1 MLKQIQLRNIKED
14 DLDYDL
20 IVHKG
25 LLDVNTGYLYLLDSI
40 EQIIFS
46 VNIKSVNYEFIE
58 IEDNNNDLT
67 GTEIEFLTEFAKCKL
82 GLYSYTRRKDAFEG
96 ELVAKTKGKVSLFEK
111 IDIYAGILKDNDEY
125 KETLTRIEELT
136 NQLEVLQKS
145 YKESLISNDKESD
158 LDLEREGLTE

>member
-1 MLKQIQLRNIKED
+1 MMNQIQLRNIKED

-40 EQIIFS
+40 EQRMFS
-46 VNIKSVNYEFIE
+46 VNIKSVNYEFIA
-58 IEDNNNDLT
+58 IEDNNDLT
-67 GTEIEFLTEFAKCKL
+67 GTEIDFLTEFAKCKL

-111 IDIYAGILKDNDEY
+111 IDIYAGMLKDNVEY

-136 NQLEVLQKS
+136 NQIEGLQKS
-145 YKESLISNDKESD
+145 YKEFLISNDKESG
-158 LDLEREGLTE
+158 LSLESDGVN